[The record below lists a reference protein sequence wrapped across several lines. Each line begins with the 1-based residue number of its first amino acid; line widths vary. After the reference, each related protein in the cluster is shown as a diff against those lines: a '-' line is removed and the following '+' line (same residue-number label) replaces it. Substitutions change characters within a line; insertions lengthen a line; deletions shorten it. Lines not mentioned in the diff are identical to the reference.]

1 MATGIL
7 ALGLVYFLAHGFT
20 AMFERTRIP
29 DVFLLMVL
37 GILLGPVAGV
47 LSLEDFGRLGP
58 LMTTLALIVILFDSG
73 TRLRLADIRVAVRD
87 ILLLGGCTFAVT
99 LVMAVLI
106 ARGLGWLDWPQAVML
121 GAAIGGSS
129 SAVVIPMARQLGVGE
144 PTATVLVGESAL
156 TDVLCIVGLFAAVRA
171 WSEGAVSIGG
181 VAGSVAATL
190 GLAVVLGVAGA
201 AVWLLFLRVVRRY
214 PNTLSTT
221 LGFGLVLYGLTEL
234 AGYSGPI
241 AVLAFGI
248 ALANQREFRL
258 HRVTFADPN
267 ETTITEEEHAFYG
280 ELVFIFKIFF
290 FVYLG
295 LAVRFTPG
303 EAALAILVTGA
314 AFLARLPLTRLLLT
328 RKAVWSDA
336 AVTSYMIPKGLAAA
350 VIAAIPLAAGV
361 PGGEVIEA
369 TVYQVVFLSILV
381 TVVLV
386 PVSGRPG
393 AKSFYRSFFRAFAD
407 PAVPPPG
414 PADDVP
420 GRLA

>member
-1 MATGIL
+1 MAAGIL
-7 ALGLVYFLAHGFT
+7 ILGLLYFLAHGFT

-37 GILLGPVAGV
+37 GILAGPVFGV

-73 TRLRLADIRVAVRD
+73 ARLRLTDIRVAVRD
-87 ILLLGGCTFAVT
+87 IAFLGGASFVVT
-99 LVMAVLI
+99 MVLATLI

-129 SAVVIPMARQLGVGE
+129 SAVVIPMARQLGVRE
-144 PTATVLVGESAL
+144 PTATMLVGESAL
-156 TDVLCIVGLFAAVRA
+156 TDVLCIVALFATVQA
-171 WSEGAVSIGG
+171 WREGVVSVGG
-181 VAGSVAATL
+181 IAGSVAATL
-190 GLAVVLGVAGA
+190 GLAMVLGVAGA
-201 AVWLLFLRVVRRY
+201 AAWLLFLRMVRRY

-221 LGFGLVLYGLTEL
+221 LGFALVLYGLTEF

-248 ALANQREFRL
+248 ALANQRELRL

-267 ETTITEEEHAFYG
+267 ETTITREEHAFHG

-295 LAVRFTPG
+295 LAVRFSPG
-303 EAALAILVTGA
+303 EAALAILVTAA
-314 AFLARLPLTRLLLT
+314 AFLARLLLTRLLLS

-336 AVTSYMIPKGLAAA
+336 AVTSFMIPKGLAAA

-386 PVSGRPG
+386 PLGGRPG
-393 AKSFYRSFFRAFAD
+393 AKSFYQRFFRTFAPEPPAEVPAPEGN
-407 PAVPPPG
+407 PAV
-414 PADDVP
+414 A
-420 GRLA
+420 

>member
-1 MATGIL
+1 MAAGIL

-29 DVFLLMVL
+29 DVFLLMLLGIVL
-37 GILLGPVAGV
+37 GPITGL

-73 TRLRLADIRVAVRD
+73 ARLRFTDIRVAVKD
-87 ILLLGGCTFAVT
+87 ILLLGGMSYAATMVLAI
-99 LVMAVLI
+99 LI

-129 SAVVIPMARQLGVGE
+129 SAVVIPMARQLKVRE

-156 TDVLCIVGLFAAVRA
+156 TDVLCIVGLFAALRA
-171 WSEGAVSIGG
+171 WSEGAVSVGQ
-181 VAGSVAATL
+181 VAGAVIATL
-190 GLAVVLGVAGA
+190 GLALALGVAGA
-201 AVWLLFLRVVRRY
+201 AVWLLFLRVARQY

-221 LGFGLVLYGLTEL
+221 LGFGLVLYGVTEVL
-234 AGYSGPI
+234 GFSGPI

-258 HRVTFADPN
+258 DRLTFADPN
-267 ETTITEEEHAFYG
+267 ETTITQQEHAFHG

-295 LAVRFTPG
+295 LAIRFSPG
-303 EAALAILVTGA
+303 EAALAILVTA
-314 AFLARLPLTRLLLT
+314 AAYLARLPLTRVLLT
-328 RKAVWSDA
+328 RQAVWSDA
-336 AVTSYMIPKGLAAA
+336 AVTSYMVPKGLAAA

-361 PGGEVIEA
+361 PGGEIIEA
-369 TVYQVVFLSILV
+369 TVYQVVFFSILV
-381 TVVLV
+381 TVILV
-386 PVSGRPG
+386 PLGGRPG
-393 AKSFYRSFFRAFAD
+393 AKLFYQRFFRNFAQEPPPAVPAPEGD
-407 PAVPPPG
+407 PAV
-414 PADDVP
+414 A
-420 GRLA
+420 